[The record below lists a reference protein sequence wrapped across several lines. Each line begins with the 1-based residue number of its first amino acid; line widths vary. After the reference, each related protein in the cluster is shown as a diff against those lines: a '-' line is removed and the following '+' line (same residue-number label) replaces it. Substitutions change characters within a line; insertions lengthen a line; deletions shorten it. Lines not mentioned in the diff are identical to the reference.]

1 MAKIILAFPPY
12 WTPAMPHL
20 ALPALSS
27 YLRSHGI
34 EVIQRD
40 LNLET
45 FERVLTRE
53 YLEGSLARLRQVAR
67 SETGHSGR
75 RVGPPRERV
84 QWALAEG
91 PKLAA
96 QVEAAVAVMRSPAF
110 LDGPTGLQA
119 FLTIAQGLEVASLPF
134 YPAALD
140 LLSYTPPAAVDS
152 SRSLL
157 QAVRDEQHNMFLDI
171 FCRGILPDIVREK
184 PDIVGISIPTEGQML
199 AGMTLAHLVKQS
211 GLACHVTVGGPH
223 ITMLRDQ
230 LPKVPAL
237 FKLIDSAVAFEGEA
251 PLLRL
256 AETLASRGDLAAVPN
271 LIWRDGVGVRVN
283 APDRTAVGMVDPRLK
298 PRSDMGNPAEAGS
311 PAAGQPVSTGLA
323 YQAPVS
329 TGDLAGGGIGD
340 LVGVRSGDAPTLW
353 LKPQSDMGNPAEAG
367 SPATRQPVST
377 GLAYQAPV
385 STGDLALPDFD
396 GLPLGRYLSPYPV
409 LPLLTAH
416 GCYHGDC
423 AFCNVGYGRAG
434 HFKPLKSA
442 QVVEQMLALQRKYGV
457 RHIFF
462 ADEAMTPRSMREM
475 SALLAAQGSPIH
487 WCGCMRFE
495 KAITAELLDSMSAA
509 GCRMILFG
517 LETASERMIE
527 LMDKGTKRETM
538 GRILRESTAAGIWN
552 HTFFFF
558 GFPTETMADA
568 QDTVNFVY
576 AHGDAIHSASP
587 GEFVLERYSPVQQRP
602 GEFGVRR
609 IIERP
614 EKDLAI
620 YFEYELE
627 SGLDEQMAKTI
638 TERLLDVLPGKRF
651 GQYYAQD
658 TYRLLYAGTLHEQGQ
673 PLPGW
678 LMDEATGT

>member
-1 MAKIILAFPPY
+1 
-12 WTPAMPHL
+12 MPHL

-27 YLRSHGI
+27 FLRSHGI

-40 LNLET
+40 LNLEM

-53 YLEGSLARLRQVAR
+53 YLEQSLARLREA
-67 SETGHSGR
+67 GR
-75 RVGPPRERV
+75 RRAAPGASIPRERV
-84 QWALAEG
+84 AWALAEG
-91 PKLAA
+91 PGLAG
-96 QVEAAVAVMRSPAF
+96 QVEAAAAVMRSPAF

-119 FLTIAQGLEVASLPF
+119 FLTVAQSLEVASLPF
-134 YPAALD
+134 YPASLD
-140 LLSYTPPAAVDS
+140 LLRYTPPAPVNS

-157 QAVRDEQHNMFLDI
+157 QSVRDEQRNMFLDI
-171 FCRGILPDIVREK
+171 FRRGIIPDIVREK

-199 AGMTLAHLVKQS
+199 AGMTLAYLVKQS
-211 GLACHVTVGGPH
+211 GLSCHVTVGGPH
-223 ITMLRDQ
+223 ITMLREQ

-237 FKLIDSAVAFEGEA
+237 FKLIDSAVAFEGEE

-256 AETLASRGDLAAVPN
+256 AEALAGCGELAGVPN
-271 LIWRDGVGVRVN
+271 LIWRDGAAVRVN
-283 APDRTAVGMVDPRLK
+283 DPVITPIHVSWQRGGRPPGDEVAGLPGSAP
-298 PRSDMGNPAEAGS
+298 SMG
-311 PAAGQPVSTGLA
+311 
-323 YQAPVS
+323 
-329 TGDLAGGGIGD
+329 
-340 LVGVRSGDAPTLW
+340 LVGGQAGLQPAPLSS
-353 LKPQSDMGNPAEAG
+353 PDMNYPGG
-367 SPATRQPVST
+367 
-377 GLAYQAPV
+377 
-385 STGDLALPDFD
+385 LPDFD
-396 GLPLGRYLSPYPV
+396 GLPLGRYLAPYPV

-423 AFCNVGYGRAG
+423 AFCNVGYGRTG
-434 HFKPLKSA
+434 HFRPLKPA

-475 SALLAAQGSPIH
+475 SALLAAQGSPLQ

-495 KAITAELLDSMSAA
+495 KAITADLLARMSAA

-527 LMDKGTKRETM
+527 LMDKGTQRETM
-538 GRILRESTAAGIWN
+538 SRILRESAAAGIWN

-587 GEFVLERYSPVQQRP
+587 GEFVLERYSPVHQRP
-602 GEFGVRR
+602 AEFGVRR
-609 IIERP
+609 IIGRP
-614 EKDLAI
+614 EQDLAI
-620 YFEYELE
+620 YFDYELE

-638 TERLLDVLPGKRF
+638 TGRLLDVLPGKRF

-658 TYRLLYAGTLHEQGQ
+658 AYRLLYAGYLYEQGR

-678 LMDEATGT
+678 LADEDAGT

>member
-1 MAKIILAFPPY
+1 
-12 WTPAMPHL
+12 MPHL

-27 YLRSHGI
+27 FLRSHGI

-53 YLEGSLARLRQVAR
+53 YLEQSLARLRQGAR
-67 SETGHSGR
+67 RQPSGAAI
-75 RVGPPRERV
+75 PPRDKIR
-84 QWALAEG
+84 WALDAG
-91 PKLAA
+91 PQLAT
-96 QVEAAVAVMRSPAF
+96 QVEQAVAVMRSPAF

-119 FLTIAQGLEVASLPF
+119 LLTIGQSLEVASLPF

-140 LLSYTPPAAVDS
+140 LLSYAPPAPVDS

-157 QAVRDEQHNMFLDI
+157 QAVRDEQRNMFLDI
-171 FCRGILPDIVREK
+171 FRRGILPDIVREQ

-223 ITMLRDQ
+223 ITMLREQ
-230 LPKVPAL
+230 LPKTPAL

-256 AETLASRGDLAAVPN
+256 AETLAGAPAGGGDLAGVPN
-271 LIWRDGVGVRVN
+271 LIWRDGAGVRVN
-283 APDRTAVGMVDPRLK
+283 GPVATPIHVSWHRDGRPPGDEVAGLPGGAPSMGLVGGQAGLQPT
-298 PRSDMGNPAEAGS
+298 PPSAPAGS
-311 PAAGQPVSTGLA
+311 S
-323 YQAPVS
+323 
-329 TGDLAGGGIGD
+329 
-340 LVGVRSGDAPTLW
+340 SGD
-353 LKPQSDMGNPAEAG
+353 
-367 SPATRQPVST
+367 
-377 GLAYQAPV
+377 
-385 STGDLALPDFD
+385 LPDFD
-396 GLPLGRYLSPYPV
+396 GLPLGRYLAPYPV

-434 HFKPLKSA
+434 HFKPFRSA

-475 SALLAAQGSPIH
+475 SALLSAQGSPIQ

-495 KAITAELLDSMSAA
+495 KAITGELLAQMSAA

-527 LMDKGTKRETM
+527 LMDKGTQRETM
-538 GRILRESTAAGIWN
+538 GRILGESTAAGIWN

-587 GEFVLERYSPVQQRP
+587 GEFVLERYSPVHLAPQKY
-602 GEFGVRR
+602 GVRR
-609 IIERP
+609 IVERP

-658 TYRLLYAGTLHEQGQ
+658 TYRLLYAGALHEQGQ

-678 LMDEATGT
+678 LMDEAAGT

>member
-1 MAKIILAFPPY
+1 MAKIILLFPPY

-27 YLRSHGI
+27 YLRAHGV

-53 YLEGSLARLRQVAR
+53 YLTQSLARLRDLAR
-67 SETGHSGR
+67 RKAPPGTSAPPD
-75 RVGPPRERV
+75 RVR
-84 QWALAEG
+84 WALAEG
-91 PKLAA
+91 PKLAG
-96 QVEAAVAVMRSPAF
+96 QVEAAVGVMRSPAF
-110 LDGPTGLQA
+110 LDGPMGLQA
-119 FLTIAQGLEVASLPF
+119 FLTIGQSLEVASLPF
-134 YPAALD
+134 HPAALD
-140 LLSYTPPAAVDS
+140 LLSYTPPAPVDS

-157 QAVRDEQHNMFLDI
+157 QAVRDEQHNMFLEI
-171 FCRGILPDIVREK
+171 FRRGILPDIVREQ

-211 GLACHVTVGGPH
+211 GLSSHITVGGPH
-223 ITMLRDQ
+223 ITMLREQ
-230 LPKVPAL
+230 LPKVPTL

-256 AETLASRGDLAAVPN
+256 AETVAGAPAGGGDLAGVPN
-271 LIWRDGVGVRVN
+271 LIWRDGAGVRVN
-283 APDRTAVGMVDPRLK
+283 APAPRLK
-298 PRSDMGNPAEAGS
+298 PRSDTGNPAEAGS
-311 PAAGQPVSTGLA
+311 RAAGQPVSTGLA

-329 TGDLAGGGIGD
+329 TSDTTGGATD
-340 LVGVRSGDAPTLW
+340 DA
-353 LKPQSDMGNPAEAG
+353 
-367 SPATRQPVST
+367 SPPRI
-377 GLAYQAPV
+377 
-385 STGDLALPDFD
+385 PDFD
-396 GLPLGRYLSPYPV
+396 GLPLGRYLAPYPV

-434 HFKPLKSA
+434 HFKPLRPA

-475 SALLAAQGSPIH
+475 SALLTARGSPIQ

-495 KAITAELLDSMSAA
+495 KAITGELLAQMSAA

-558 GFPTETMADA
+558 GFPTETMTDA

-587 GEFVLERYSPVQQRP
+587 GEFVLERYSPVHRAPQKY
-602 GEFGVRR
+602 GVRR

-678 LMDEATGT
+678 LMDEDIGT

>member
-1 MAKIILAFPPY
+1 MAKIILLFPPY

-27 YLRSHGI
+27 YLRAHGV

-40 LNLET
+40 LNLEV
-45 FERVLTRE
+45 FERVLTRD
-53 YLEGSLARLRQVAR
+53 YLTQSMARLRDLAR
-67 SETGHSGR
+67 RGA
-75 RVGPPRERV
+75 GPGTAVPPERLR
-84 QWALAEG
+84 WALAEG
-91 PKLAA
+91 AKLAA
-96 QVEAAVAVMRSPAF
+96 QVEAAVAVIRSPAF

-119 FLTIAQGLEVASLPF
+119 FLTIVQSLEVASLPF
-134 YPAALD
+134 HPAALD
-140 LLSYTPPAAVDS
+140 LLSYTPPAPVDS

-157 QAVRDEQHNMFLDI
+157 QAVRAEQRNMFLEI
-171 FCRGILPDIVREK
+171 FRRGILPDIVREK

-211 GLACHVTVGGPH
+211 GLPCHVTVGGPH
-223 ITMLRDQ
+223 ITMLRQQ
-230 LPKVPAL
+230 LPKAPAL
-237 FKLIDSAVAFEGEA
+237 FKLIDSAVAFEGEE

-256 AETLASRGDLAAVPN
+256 AEAVTGQGGLAAVPN
-271 LIWRDGVGVRVN
+271 LIWRDGAAVRVN
-283 APDRTAVGMVDPRLK
+283 GPHP
-298 PRSDMGNPAEAGS
+298 
-311 PAAGQPVSTGLA
+311 QPLSS
-323 YQAPVS
+323 QN
-329 TGDLAGGGIGD
+329 
-340 LVGVRSGDAPTLW
+340 W
-353 LKPQSDMGNPAEAG
+353 
-367 SPATRQPVST
+367 
-377 GLAYQAPV
+377 
-385 STGDLALPDFD
+385 PDFD
-396 GLPLGRYLSPYPV
+396 GLPIVRYLAPYPV

-442 QVVEQMLALQRKYGV
+442 QVVAQMLALQRKYGI

-475 SALLAAQGSPIH
+475 SALLSAQGSPIQ

-495 KAITAELLDSMSAA
+495 KAITADLLQAMSAA

-538 GRILRESTAAGIWN
+538 GRILKESTAAGIWN

-602 GEFGVRR
+602 RDFGVRR

-620 YFEYELE
+620 YFDYELE
-627 SGLDEQMAKTI
+627 SGLDDQMAKTI

-658 TYRLLYAGTLHEQGQ
+658 TYRLLYAAYLHEHGR

-678 LMDEATGT
+678 LVAEADGT